1 MKKILLGA
9 FILASTAFAANP
21 GEDVPTQNG
30 HTGKVGVPMEVRVTV
45 LPQGPQLV
53 LLDENNV
60 LINKLTFDH
69 GNLVAGLSGKST
81 VEKEVRLA
89 RADRKA
95 FAAESQ
101 GIYKAVFE
109 AKDLNGTAIA
119 GDGDKNLTLNGHGAA
134 SSEVILSTLNYRT
147 NKISVSNT
155 DTMVMTKVVSIIN
168 NIPDSQKAGLY
179 VGSGTFNASLTMD

>member
-21 GEDVPTQNG
+21 GDDVPTTSG
-30 HTGKVGVPMEVRVTV
+30 KSGKVGVPMEVRVTV

-69 GNLVAGLSGKST
+69 GNLVAGLSTKST

-89 RADRKA
+89 RADKKA
-95 FAAESQ
+95 FAAESNKT
-101 GIYKAVFE
+101 YTAVFD
-109 AKDLNGTAIA
+109 AKDLNGNPIA
-119 GDGDKNLTLNGHGAA
+119 GDGNKNLTLNGHGVA
-134 SSEVILSTLNYRT
+134 SGATIASTLNFR
-147 NKISVSNT
+147 KEDIPVKET

-168 NIPDSQKAGLY
+168 EIPAEQASGLY
-179 VGSGTFNASLTMD
+179 VGSGTFNATLTMN